1 MPKKIYKLHI
11 NTYTLHI
18 NMYKTFLVLEKNIP
32 LEDGR
37 SVIWCLNY
45 PEVTLRENEITKP
58 FVSFTAFGLA
68 S

>member
-1 MPKKIYKLHI
+1 
-11 NTYTLHI
+11 
-18 NMYKTFLVLEKNIP
+18 MYKTFLVLEKNIP

-37 SVIWCLNY
+37 SIIWCLNY